1 MAGTYRFSFG
11 PWNIH
16 SGADPFGPVVREDFT
31 FAEKLDYYKELGFD
45 IVPVK
50 VVDKL
55 YFNGVVLLV
64 AIGIM
69 DKDITGDKVA
79 DFILCC
85 PDVG

>member
-1 MAGTYRFSFG
+1 M
-11 PWNIH
+11 NIFKKACN
-16 SGADPFGPVVREDFT
+16 SVNNSI
-31 FAEKLDYYKELGFD
+31 YKELGFD

-50 VVDKL
+50 VLDKL

-64 AIGIM
+64 ALGIM

>member
-1 MAGTYRFSFG
+1 M
-11 PWNIH
+11 NIFKKAYN
-16 SGADPFGPVVREDFT
+16 SVNNSI
-31 FAEKLDYYKELGFD
+31 YKELGFD

-50 VVDKL
+50 VLDKL
-55 YFNGVVLLV
+55 YFSGVVLLV
-64 AIGIM
+64 ALGIM

>member
-1 MAGTYRFSFG
+1 M
-11 PWNIH
+11 NIFKKAYN
-16 SGADPFGPVVREDFT
+16 SVNNSI
-31 FAEKLDYYKELGFD
+31 YKELGFD

-55 YFNGVVLLV
+55 YFKGIVLLV
-64 AIGIM
+64 ALGIM